1 MKKGQNPNK
10 EELGFP
16 CANPTEEGD
25 RICLMHYG
33 AIAFLNNALKGGDR
47 LFTVKEMTPLY
58 LTLEGSGGH
67 KSFRNV
73 QAIAKPPS
81 TAS

>member
-25 RICLMHYG
+25 RTCLMHYG
-33 AIAFLNNALKGGDR
+33 AIAVLNNALKDGDR
-47 LFTVKEMTPLY
+47 LFTVKGQISLH
-58 LTLEGSGGH
+58 LTLEVNDGH

-73 QAIAKPPS
+73 
-81 TAS
+81 